1 MRNLVSGLTLASPG
15 SSDDPFHL
23 CQRAVSVIGTV
34 FTVNDKTVGD
44 TGDIIGRLEY
54 VIQI

>member
-1 MRNLVSGLTLASPG
+1 MRNLVPGLTLASPG
-15 SSDDPFHL
+15 SPDDPFRL

-34 FTVNDKTVGD
+34 FMVTDKTVGD